1 MGLDLVGVGLDL
13 IYSVRGRQAT
23 PWKKMTTR
31 REVVYV
37 SCGFWVNMMG
47 LLVGLLVAAMVEGF
61 FFFFFAVV
69 CGGEWMW
76 WMWMDVDVDVE
87 VSFCCDFLFSFFV
100 SGGCGMGGGF
110 CGDYW

>member
-1 MGLDLVGVGLDL
+1 MEEDDDEEGSGVRVLWVLGQHDGSVG
-13 IYSVRGRQAT
+13 
-23 PWKKMTTR
+23 
-31 REVVYV
+31 
-37 SCGFWVNMMG
+37 GFAG
-47 LLVGLLVAAMVEGF
+47 GGDGGG
-61 FFFFFAVV
+61 FFFFAVV

>member
-1 MGLDLVGVGLDL
+1 M
-13 IYSVRGRQAT
+13 
-23 PWKKMTTR
+23 
-31 REVVYV
+31 YV

-47 LLVGLLVAAMVEGF
+47 LLVGLLVAAMVEG
-61 FFFFFAVV
+61 FFFAVV